1 MARAK
6 EGQVA
11 VTGGI
16 SIFADGDKKKGKF
29 LSYTNDNDNI
39 SVADYEN
46 MSNHPTIALGI
57 EWAIAL
63 HSSFDW
69 YLTGTNK
76 RKVAFVEKCLRSI
89 WEIFINDCFRCAM
102 IYGYSPFE
110 KIWKE
115 EGGFLVY
122 DRLLPLKPKYITVLT
137 DDKGDYAGLKQESAN
152 TIDNKPVYLEADK
165 TFIYPHRYRFGD
177 LYGMSRLRAA
187 RFPYYVSK
195 YMIELLNIYM
205 EGFADP
211 IKVGRAPAGKVKN
224 SNSSVAVES
233 IDYLNRRLESLSIG
247 GAKRLTLPSETDAN
261 GKYKWDIELL
271 ESSRSNDQFL
281 NYLNFLDIKMLN
293 GILIPES
300 TAMTPESGSHA
311 LEKGQEG
318 ILALSIDKEIGL
330 FGKFVE
336 RYLINPLLEVN
347 FGMESSGSVNFHH
360 TKLSKNDRQL
370 QGQILFALTQN
381 EKVDFDIDWLSQ
393 KTGIPFVKGTGM
405 PKEIKN
411 IDEEGNIIPPN
422 GITANEDK
430 NEDVKKKFEK
440 CSCESEKFEKR
451 ELTKAESKVQFD
463 KIEDLFDK
471 SKDIYI
477 KVEAVLD
484 DIKIKILESLK
495 PLIKKND
502 VEGIKRLELDL
513 KNKYKNLMTAEIM
526 DIYEESY
533 SLAKNEVGIKGSLT
547 AEQKALQKAKIQNI
561 VDKQL
566 NDMIFGIKNE
576 VLIGLGVLKYGAIE
590 NNVKNYITQYKEDKL
605 KLSVDVMVEQ
615 TVSDGRGIVAE
626 DPSIETAQWSAI
638 LDKVTCPLCKS
649 LDGMVVKVNS
659 EEYRKYQAGKIHG
672 NCRCIW
678 VYISKEE
685 VDAPEVDFKEPDKKI
700 VDKYMRSI

>member
-1 MARAK
+1 
-6 EGQVA
+6 
-11 VTGGI
+11 
-16 SIFADGDKKKGKF
+16 
-29 LSYTNDNDNI
+29 
-39 SVADYEN
+39 
-46 MSNHPTIALGI
+46 
-57 EWAIAL
+57 
-63 HSSFDW
+63 
-69 YLTGTNK
+69 
-76 RKVAFVEKCLRSI
+76 
-89 WEIFINDCFRCAM
+89 
-102 IYGYSPFE
+102 
-110 KIWKE
+110 
-115 EGGFLVY
+115 
-122 DRLLPLKPKYITVLT
+122 LT

-430 NEDVKKKFEK
+430 NEDIKKKFEK

-484 DIKIKILESLK
+484 DIKIKILDSLK

-576 VLIGLGVLKYGAIE
+576 VLIGLGVLKYGTIE

-649 LDGMVVKVNS
+649 LDGMVVRVNS